1 MKTFEY
7 KGYTVGGAKS
17 KGMIEANHP
26 KAAREALAKQGILV
40 ERISESG
47 SRAKRI
53 SAELRGILYH
63 ELAAL
68 LSSGMPL
75 VTAIDTLIKT
85 PEMKS
90 VAGILGQ
97 VRDRVREGA
106 SLSAALAASRADI
119 SKFEEATINVAERTA
134 SLDIVLVQLADFIE
148 EHRKMKERIQHAMIY
163 PALVLG
169 LGICVSIVMLGFL
182 VPRTQQIMS
191 GVNASLPM
199 LTRIMLAIGN
209 GMWPWGILSIAG
221 IVLILSGWIRRI
233 RSHKNLR
240 IKYDRKIFRLP
251 LIGSGY
257 RLLTAVRFSRTLAIL
272 VRSGVPLV
280 EGVVLAGRSTGSVW
294 VEQLAEAESESLRH
308 GATLADTVRGIPP
321 LGELLSGWIEVGEA
335 GGNLAAMLDRA
346 AERCQVHFDRF
357 LSRLLVLLEP
367 ALLLFIGGFVLL
379 ITLSVMLPMFSLSS
393 AIAK

>member
-1 MKTFEY
+1 
-7 KGYTVGGAKS
+7 
-17 KGMIEANHP
+17 
-26 KAAREALAKQGILV
+26 
-40 ERISESG
+40 
-47 SRAKRI
+47 
-53 SAELRGILYH
+53 
-63 ELAAL
+63 
-68 LSSGMPL
+68 
-75 VTAIDTLIKT
+75 
-85 PEMKS
+85 MKS

-106 SLSAALAASRADI
+106 PLSAALAASRADI

-199 LTRIMLAIGN
+199 LTRIMMAIGN
-209 GMWPWGILSIAG
+209 GMWPWGILGIAG
-221 IVLILSGWIRRI
+221 IVLLVSAWIRRI
-233 RSHKNLR
+233 RSNKNLR
-240 IKYDRKIFRLP
+240 IEYDRKIFGLP

-257 RLLTAVRFSRTLAIL
+257 RLLTSVRFSRTLAIL

-294 VEQLAEAESESLRH
+294 VEQLAESESESLRH
-308 GATLADTVRGIPP
+308 GATLADTVRAIPP

-357 LSRLLVLLEP
+357 LNRLLVLLEP